1 MNKIK
6 SNETKDAKKER
17 IRRNKYS
24 LMDYNKKAFNEES
37 RKLYKKSML
46 WGVILIVVSAFIRNI
61 LVAAV
66 VVCMLVFYM
75 IKSQRLKKKLKEC
88 NDNNKFIDE

>member
-1 MNKIK
+1 MSKIK
-6 SNETKDAKKER
+6 NDVPKDAKKER

-24 LMDYNKKAFNEES
+24 LMDYNKKIFNEES

-46 WGVILIVVSAFIRNI
+46 WGIILIVVSIFIRNI
-61 LVAAV
+61 VVAAV
-66 VVCMLVFYM
+66 VVFMLVFYT
-75 IKSQRLKKKLKEC
+75 IKSQRLKRKLKEC